1 MPVKK
6 KNLLSVADAKSK
18 IKKGPDPK
26 KKPIRKTFGKGVT
39 GANQSPRVVSKIVN
53 RGMSRG
59 GKKNQLSIP
68 RRKK

>member
-1 MPVKK
+1 MSTQKK
-6 KNLLSVADAKSK
+6 SGVTQARF
-18 IKKGPDPK
+18 PK
-26 KKPIRKTFGKGVT
+26 KKPIRKAFGKGVT

-53 RGMSRG
+53 SGMSRG